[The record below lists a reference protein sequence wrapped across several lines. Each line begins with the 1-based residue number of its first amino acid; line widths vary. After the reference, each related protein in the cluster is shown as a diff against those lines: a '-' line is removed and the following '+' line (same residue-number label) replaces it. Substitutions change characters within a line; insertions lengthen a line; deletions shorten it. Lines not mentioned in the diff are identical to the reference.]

1 MVKMAKT
8 MLHVFYHNKK
18 EQGSGWVP
26 ENRCVGE
33 GTAQAFRAW
42 KYELWS
48 VVFPVLSC
56 WWFCLDLTVICAEGR
71 PLLPH
76 FKDQTRNNKCWRGCG
91 EKGKLLH
98 CWWECKLIQPLWR
111 TVWRFLQKLK
121 IELPYD
127 PAIPLLGICP
137 KEMKTG
143 YQRKIYIPMFT
154 ATLFTTAEIR
164 KQPTCPSKA
173 EWIKKMWY
181 AHTQWNIIQPWEGGN
196 LCHLQQHGWT
206 LRTLC

>member
-1 MVKMAKT
+1 

-91 EKGKLLH
+91 GKGTLLH
-98 CWWECKLIQPLWR
+98 CWWECKLIQPLGR
-111 TVWRFLQKLK
+111 TVWSFLKKLK
-121 IELPYD
+121 IDYH
-127 PAIPLLGICP
+127 
-137 KEMKTG
+137 
-143 YQRKIYIPMFT
+143 
-154 ATLFTTAEIR
+154 TTQLSHSGHI
-164 KQPTCPSKA
+164 
-173 EWIKKMWY
+173 
-181 AHTQWNIIQPWEGGN
+181 PWEN
-196 LCHLQQHGWT
+196 HNSKRVMYHNVHCSTIYNSQDMEAT
-206 LRTLC
+206 